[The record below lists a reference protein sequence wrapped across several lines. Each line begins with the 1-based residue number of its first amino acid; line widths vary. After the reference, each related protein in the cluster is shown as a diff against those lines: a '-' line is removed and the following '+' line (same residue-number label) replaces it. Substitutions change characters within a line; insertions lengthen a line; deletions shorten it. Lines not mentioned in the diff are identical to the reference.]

1 MNTFRRRWLP
11 LLLALV
17 LMVAFHFIWHPR
29 YKGTP
34 VAATPPV
41 RSRVLLAPLDS
52 RPPCLDFVVR
62 AGRIAGVE
70 VITPPEDILDYYSK
84 PGDTAALHVWVR
96 ENLAGCDY
104 AILSVD
110 QLLHGG
116 LLASREAKKTAEDA
130 AEVIRFLAGLHA
142 AYPQT
147 PLYAFNI
154 LPRLAPP
161 DSIDGADERKY
172 LMEWSRL
179 ADRLDLEGRDPEGL
193 ARLRALEMRI
203 PSKSFR
209 HYTDLFTDNAR
220 LNEALLDLTEQGV
233 LTRLVIGQDDGEV
246 YGINNRERR
255 RLQESI
261 ARRQLPAPRAF
272 FTHGADEIALS
283 LLAAVEAERS
293 GYVPRFTIEY
303 SDSSVSAKVFPY
315 MAASMQTT
323 AEEKATLLGELA
335 ISSDEADITLFIAA
349 HSTDTL
355 GHRQD
360 AAHRVQT
367 LLAADRRVALVDL
380 AEDFLAEQ
388 TILPQLLR
396 QRVPLHGLAAYAGWN
411 TASNAIGTAA
421 AQAVLIET
429 AQCRAASRD
438 EALAAHAANLAF
450 LDGRFLEDYYYLKD
464 IIDLENAM
472 LRKAGYLDVNDLDL
486 DHNARWVNATI
497 QQAMDRRLATFAAS
511 RAFRTPVSLPL
522 AEGHA
527 TLAVQNLT
535 ADVYCPWPR
544 TFEVRLTPMAQII
557 ELR

>member
-1 MNTFRRRWLP
+1 MKSSWRQWLP
-11 LLLALV
+11 LFLIIAFAAV
-17 LMVAFHFIWHPR
+17 FHFAWHPR
-29 YKGTP
+29 YEGTP
-34 VAATPPV
+34 LPSLPPS
-41 RSRVLLAPLDS
+41 RGRVLLLPLDS

-62 AGRIAGVE
+62 AGHIIGLE

-84 PGDTAALHVWVR
+84 PGDTAALRDWIQ
-96 ENLAGCDY
+96 ENIAGCDY

-116 LLASREAKKTAEDA
+116 LLASREAKKTADDA
-130 AEVIRFLAGLHA
+130 AEVIRFLTGLHA

-161 DSIDGADERKY
+161 DSIDGAAERKD

-179 ADRLDLEGRDPEGL
+179 ADQLDLEGEDAAGQ

-209 HYTDLFTDNAR
+209 HYTDLFAHNAQ
-220 LNEALLDLTEQGV
+220 LNETLLDLAEQGV
-233 LTRLVIGQDDGEV
+233 LTRLIIGQDDGEV

-255 RLQESI
+255 RLQESM

-283 LLAAVEAERS
+283 LLAAVEAERN
-293 GYVPRFTIEY
+293 GYVPRFAIEY
-303 SDSSVSAKVFPY
+303 SDPSVPAKVLPY

-323 AEEKATLLGELA
+323 AGEKAALLGEIA
-335 ISSDEADITLFIAA
+335 ASPGEADITLFIAS
-349 HSTDTL
+349 HGDETL
-355 GHRQD
+355 GHRQS
-360 AAHRVQT
+360 AARRVRT
-367 LLAADRRVALVDL
+367 LLDADRRVALVDL

-388 TILPQLLR
+388 TILPHLVR
-396 QRVPLHGLAAYAGWN
+396 QRVPLHALAAYAGWN

-429 AQCRAASRD
+429 ARRRAASRD

-450 LDGRFLEDYYYLKD
+450 LDGRFLEDYFYLKD

-497 QQAMDRRLATFAAS
+497 QQAMDRRRASFSAS
-511 RAFRTPVSLPL
+511 RAFRTPVRLPL
-522 AEGHA
+522 AGEYA
-527 TLAVQNLT
+527 KVAVQSLA

-544 TFEVRLTPMAQII
+544 TFEVRLTPMAQVV